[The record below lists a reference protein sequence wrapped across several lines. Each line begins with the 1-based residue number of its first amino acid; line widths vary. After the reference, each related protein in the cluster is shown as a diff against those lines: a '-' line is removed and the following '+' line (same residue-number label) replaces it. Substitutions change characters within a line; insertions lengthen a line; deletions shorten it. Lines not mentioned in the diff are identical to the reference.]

1 MENDDE
7 DKSDKSSGSAIR
19 RDWTKGSISG
29 NLASLAWPVI
39 VSSTV
44 MMMGPIIDTVWIGKL
59 GSEAVAGVGVATI
72 VVMLVNSLI
81 MGLFTGL
88 RALVAR
94 FVGAGETARANH
106 AAQQGLVIGMILS
119 LTIAAIGFFLAE
131 TILKIWNLEPEVV
144 TAGGTY
150 MRIALVGVCT
160 ISFSLMT
167 QQTMQASGD
176 TRTPMVISIVTRL
189 FHIALCPFLVFGWWI
204 FPDLGVKG
212 AALSNVISQGAAGTI
227 GLWVLFNGQTRLRL
241 TLRKFSM
248 DWAIIWRMIKIG
260 IPASLNGLHINL
272 GNVVFMWFIAPF
284 GTIAVAGHHIVAR
297 LDMFVI
303 MPGIGMGMAAGILA
317 AQNLGA
323 GQPQRSEKTVWTAVS
338 WLAGFMVILTMA
350 VYFGA
355 NGIVRI
361 FNNEPEMVD
370 MASKF
375 LRIQAAGYLFNGLAM
390 IIMHVLNNVGDT
402 LRAMIIDMT
411 NLWGVR
417 ILLAYLLPRV
427 TTLGVYGVRWAIV
440 GDALS
445 SAIMFVT
452 YLRIGRWKYKKV

>member
-7 DKSDKSSGSAIR
+7 DKSDKSSRSTIR

-44 MMMGPIIDTVWIGKL
+44 MMMGPIIDTIWIGKL
-59 GSEAVAGVGVATI
+59 GSDAVAGVGVATI

-452 YLRIGRWKYKKV
+452 YLKIGRWKYKKV

>member
-131 TILKIWNLEPEVV
+131 TILKIWNLEPDVV

-204 FPDLGVKG
+204 FPDLGVRG

-452 YLRIGRWKYKKV
+452 YLKIGRWKYKKV